1 VHAAEQIRKFKV
13 QSKKYE
19 LEQSLNIMLRDAI
32 ISQLTYEHKKDN
44 ILKNLHLIEEAIDD
58 PVKMKK
64 LEQDLGIVAE
74 PLKEVIL
81 MSEMSKQ
88 NPVEEQKKKEKEAR
102 LLIRKLNEDKRN
114 REKQKAVK
122 MEELSK
128 K

>member
-1 VHAAEQIRKFKV
+1 
-13 QSKKYE
+13 
-19 LEQSLNIMLRDAI
+19 MLRDAI